1 MSGRQPTEPTSTTE
15 EIAVRP
21 HSDDGRPVLV
31 VVADAADGGGVAGGE
46 RVIAFERVVEIGR
59 RPRAEPGVA
68 ACCPGPTGTW
78 FAAGLGGAVWGRT
91 RGVAAPESAEIE
103 ALLNRHKGNIAEV
116 ARELDRQWA
125 VVWRWVQKSGVDID
139 KYRR

>member
-1 MSGRQPTEPTSTTE
+1 
-15 EIAVRP
+15 V
-21 HSDDGRPVLV
+21 
-31 VVADAADGGGVAGGE
+31 GE
-46 RVIAFERVVEIGR
+46 RVTVEHGDRVLR
-59 RPRAEPGVA
+59 CRPPRA
-68 ACCPGPTGTW
+68 
-78 FAAGLGGAVWGRT
+78 R
-91 RGVAAPESAEIE
+91 PEDAEIE

>member
-1 MSGRQPTEPTSTTE
+1 MSCARRSSTAKEGARSGWRTL
-15 EIAVRP
+15 P
-21 HSDDGRPVLV
+21 SV
-31 VVADAADGGGVAGGE
+31 VGE
-46 RVIAFERVVEIGR
+46 RVTVEHGDRVLR
-59 RPRAEPGVA
+59 CRPPRA
-68 ACCPGPTGTW
+68 
-78 FAAGLGGAVWGRT
+78 R
-91 RGVAAPESAEIE
+91 PEDAEIE